1 MILISI
7 RKISSHPRITSIQL
21 TITNS
26 SNHSLFLVFKEDQ
39 STVNSNQI

>member
-1 MILISI
+1 MILIPI

-21 TITNS
+21 TNS
-26 SNHSLFLVFKEDQ
+26 SNHFLFLVFKEDQ